1 MFLTKRGSYLSARLN
16 VENAAGIQ
24 SKSHHGP
31 AAEIIDCANAAQS
44 DVVRVLGYYVSIVV
58 LIQNHSIQWVLLGV
72 VKIILL
78 LQWID
83 NSIHGMLQESCDRL
97 WLTCHI
103 PIINTHRLIV
113 IQSVSGCAFVS
124 ILAITILISDCLP
137 SMVGLT
143 TNLGASMSLFNFLD
157 VAEGFRG

>member
-1 MFLTKRGSYLSARLN
+1 MSLTKRESSIFARLN

-31 AAEIIDCANAAQS
+31 ATEIIVFAFAAQC

-72 VKIILL
+72 VRIILL

-83 NSIHGMLQESCDRL
+83 NSIHGMLQEICDRV

-103 PIINTHRLIV
+103 TIINK
-113 IQSVSGCAFVS
+113 A
-124 ILAITILISDCLP
+124 CLVVP
-137 SMVGLT
+137 S
-143 TNLGASMSLFNFLD
+143 
-157 VAEGFRG
+157 

>member
-1 MFLTKRGSYLSARLN
+1 MFARLN

-31 AAEIIDCANAAQS
+31 ATEIIVFAFAAQC

-58 LIQNHSIQWVLLGV
+58 LIQNHSIQWVILGV
-72 VKIILL
+72 AKTILR

-97 WLTCHI
+97 WLTFHI
-103 PIINTHRLIV
+103 PIINIHRLIV
-113 IQSVSGCAFVS
+113 IQSVSGCAFVL
-124 ILAITILISDCLP
+124 ILAITILVSDCLP
-137 SMVGLT
+137 SMVGLC
-143 TNLGASMSLFNFLD
+143 TNLGASKSFSNSLD
-157 VAEGFRG
+157 AAKGVRG

>member
-1 MFLTKRGSYLSARLN
+1 MSLTNRGSYLFARLN

-58 LIQNHSIQWVLLGV
+58 LIQNHSIQWVMFCV
-72 VKIILL
+72 VKITLL

-83 NSIHGMLQESCDRL
+83 NSIHG
-97 WLTCHI
+97 
-103 PIINTHRLIV
+103 N
-113 IQSVSGCAFVS
+113 
-124 ILAITILISDCLP
+124 
-137 SMVGLT
+137 
-143 TNLGASMSLFNFLD
+143 
-157 VAEGFRG
+157 